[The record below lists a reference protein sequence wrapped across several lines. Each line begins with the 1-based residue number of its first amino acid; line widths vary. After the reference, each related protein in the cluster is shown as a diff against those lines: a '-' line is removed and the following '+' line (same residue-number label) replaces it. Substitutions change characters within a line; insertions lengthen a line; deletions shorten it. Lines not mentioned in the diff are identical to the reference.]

1 MRKIKAFGDAN
12 CPKCKKMRP
21 ILDEL
26 YAEGFDIE
34 FFPIDGNEEL
44 FFQEEI
50 ESYPTLKF
58 YDSSGR
64 IYHRTVG
71 VVEKQRVIDIYKRV
85 I

>member
-1 MRKIKAFGDAN
+1 MRKIKAFGDVN

-21 ILDEL
+21 VLDEL
-26 YAEGFDIE
+26 HAEGFDIE

-44 FFQEEI
+44 FFNEEI
-50 ESYPTLKF
+50 EGYPTLKF